1 MNWSLEKYTGL
12 KSRHTCPACERK
24 RCFTLYVNEDG
35 ESLNPA
41 VGRCDHESACGYHY
55 TPAQYF
61 ADHPEASDNWMQNFM
76 SASIKIP
83 KRKPA
88 PKPLC
93 YIPIDLVTR
102 SVNPNYQS
110 DFTRFLV
117 SILGA
122 CTATR
127 LITEYRLGVTKARDV
142 IFFQIDIH
150 GRCRSGKV
158 MKYDAATGH
167 RIKDENIGGRVN
179 WIHSIMKRKGGL
191 PQNWELTQCLFGEH
205 LLPNCPGRTVALV
218 ESEKTAVICS
228 ALMPE
233 YVWLA
238 TGGKSQL
245 GDKLNVLHQRTIVAF
260 PDVDGYELWKQKAG
274 DLSSLRITVSDYLE
288 STATPE
294 EREAH
299 IDIADRLIAQLRD
312 GTLVPPA
319 DCPTA
324 SSPSSQYGTPL
335 ENPDFLQIA
344 QYISPEYQ
352 GNVAIM
358 MDELGLVPIDVC
370 PLSQSQ
376 GQ

>member
-35 ESLNPA
+35 ESLNPV

-61 ADHPEASDNWMQNFM
+61 ADHPEASDNWRQNFM

-93 YIPIDLVTR
+93 YIPIYLVTR
-102 SVNPNYQS
+102 SVNPNYHS

-122 CTATR
+122 
-127 LITEYRLGVTKARDV
+127 
-142 IFFQIDIH
+142 
-150 GRCRSGKV
+150 S
-158 MKYDAATGH
+158 
-167 RIKDENIGGRVN
+167 
-179 WIHSIMKRKGGL
+179 
-191 PQNWELTQCLFGEH
+191 
-205 LLPNCPGRTVALV
+205 
-218 ESEKTAVICS
+218 
-228 ALMPE
+228 
-233 YVWLA
+233 VWLA

-260 PDVDGYELWKQKAG
+260 PDVDGYDLWKQKAG
-274 DLSSLRITVSDYLE
+274 ELSSLRITVSDYLE
-288 STATPE
+288 STATQE

-335 ENPDFLQIA
+335 ENPDFLQIT

-358 MDELGLVPIDVC
+358 MDELGLIPIDVC

-376 GQ
+376 GR

>member
-12 KSRHTCPACERK
+12 KSRHTCPACGRK

-35 ESLNPA
+35 EQLNPS

-61 ADHPEASDNWMQNFM
+61 SDHPEASDNWRNNFM
-76 SASIKIP
+76 ATPIHIP
-83 KRKPA
+83 KHTPA

-93 YIPIDLVTR
+93 FIPQDLVTR
-102 SVNPNYQS
+102 SVNPRYPS
-110 DFTRFLV
+110 DFTRFLS
-117 SILGA
+117 SILGRNTT
-122 CTATR
+122 CR
-127 LITEYRLGVTKARDV
+127 LIQEYRLGVTRNADV

-150 GRCRSGKV
+150 GRCRTGKV
-158 MKYDAATGH
+158 MKYDPVTGH
-167 RIKDENIGGRVN
+167 RIKDENVGGRIT
-179 WIHSIMKRKGGL
+179 WIHSLMKRTGALK
-191 PQNWELTQCLFGEH
+191 QDWELTQCLFGEH
-205 LLPNCPGRTVALV
+205 LLSQCPGRTVAIV

-245 GDKLNVLHQRTIVAF
+245 GDKLNVLKQRTIVAF
-260 PDVDGYELWKQKAG
+260 PDVDGYDLWKQKASELPG
-274 DLSSLRITVSDYLE
+274 LRITVSDYLE
-288 STATPE
+288 TTATPE

-312 GTLVPPA
+312 GTLVPPE
-319 DCPTA
+319 DCPTEA
-324 SSPSSQYGTPL
+324 QPVSHYGTPL

-352 GNVAIM
+352 GVVAVF
-358 MDELGLVPIDVC
+358 MDELGLVPIDVR
-370 PLSQSQ
+370 PASQN
-376 GQ
+376 

>member
-1 MNWSLEKYTGL
+1 MNWSLEKYTGM
-12 KSRHTCPACERK
+12 KSRHACPACERK

-35 ESLNPA
+35 EPLNPA

-61 ADHPEASDNWMQNFM
+61 QDHPEATNNWRDNFM
-76 SASIKIP
+76 SSAIKLP
-83 KRKPA
+83 KKKPA

-93 YIPIDLVTR
+93 FIPSDLVTR
-102 SVNPNYQS
+102 SVNPKYQS
-110 DFTRFLV
+110 AFTRFLA
-117 SILGA
+117 SILGPNN
-122 CTATR
+122 TLR
-127 LITEYRLGVTKARDV
+127 LIDEYRLGVTKSGDV

-150 GRCRSGKV
+150 DRCRTGKV
-158 MKYDAATGH
+158 MKYDPQTGH

-179 WIHSIMKRKGGL
+179 WVHSLMKRSGALK
-191 PQNWELTQCLFGEH
+191 PDWELTQCLFGEH
-205 LLPNCPGRTVALV
+205 LLSKCPGRTVALV

-245 GDKLNVLHQRTIVAF
+245 GDKLNVLKQRTIVAF
-260 PDVDGYELWKQKAG
+260 PDVDGYQLWKQKASE
-274 DLSSLRITVSDYLE
+274 LTSLRITVSDYLE
-288 STATPE
+288 TTATPE

-299 IDIADRLIAQLRD
+299 IDIADRLIAQLQD
-312 GTLVPPA
+312 GTLVPPE
-319 DCPTA
+319 DCPTP
-324 SSPSSQYGTPL
+324 SPSSSHYVTPL

-352 GNVAIM
+352 GVVAVF
-358 MDELGLVPIDVC
+358 MDELGLVPIDVR
-370 PLSQSQ
+370 PASQD
-376 GQ
+376 